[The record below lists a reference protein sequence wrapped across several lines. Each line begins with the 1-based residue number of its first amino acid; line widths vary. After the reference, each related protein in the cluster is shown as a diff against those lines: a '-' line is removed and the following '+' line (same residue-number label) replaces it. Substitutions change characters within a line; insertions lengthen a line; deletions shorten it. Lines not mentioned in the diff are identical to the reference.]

1 MIENN
6 SPILAPVIT
15 LIAWTMIMWLWMYA
29 TRIPAMQAAKIDMN
43 PATYTKDELKK
54 LPLKTQWKADNY
66 NHLLE
71 QPPVFYAVAI
81 VLALVGQGDGLNL
94 TLAWVYVGLRVAHSI
109 WQSTVNIVPVRFGL
123 FALSTLAL
131 MALVLHAA
139 MAVF

>member
-6 SPILAPVIT
+6 SSILAPVIA
-15 LIAWTMIMWLWMYA
+15 LAAWTMFMWMWMYL

-81 VLALVGQGDGLNL
+81 VIAMVGQGDGLNL
-94 TLAWVYVGLRVAHSI
+94 TLAWAYVALRIAHSI
-109 WQSTVNIVPVRFGL
+109 WQSTVNIVPVRFVL
-123 FALSTLAL
+123 FALSTLCL
-131 MALVLHAA
+131 MALVVHAA

>member
-6 SPILAPVIT
+6 SPILAPVIA
-15 LIAWTMIMWLWMYA
+15 LAAWTMFMWMWMYL

-71 QPPVFYAVAI
+71 QPPIFYAVAI
-81 VLALVGQGDGLNL
+81 VLAMVGQGDGLNL
-94 TLAWVYVGLRVAHSI
+94 TIAWAYVVLRVAHSI
-109 WQSTVNIVPVRFGL
+109 WQSTVNIVPVRFVL
-123 FALSTLAL
+123 FALSTLCL
-131 MALVLHAA
+131 MALVVHAA

>member
-6 SPILAPVIT
+6 SPILAPVIA
-15 LIAWTMIMWLWMYA
+15 LAAWTMFMWMWMYL

-81 VLALVGQGDGLNL
+81 VIAMVGQGDGLNL
-94 TLAWVYVGLRVAHSI
+94 TLAWAYVALRIAHSI
-109 WQSTVNIVPVRFGL
+109 WQSTVNIVPVRFVL
-123 FALSTLAL
+123 FTLSTLCL
-131 MALVLHAA
+131 MALVVHAA

>member
-6 SPILAPVIT
+6 SPILAPVIA
-15 LIAWTMIMWLWMYA
+15 LAAWTMFMWIWMYL

-81 VLALVGQGDGLNL
+81 VIAMVGQGDGLNL
-94 TLAWVYVGLRVAHSI
+94 TLAWAYVALRIAHSI
-109 WQSTVNIVPVRFGL
+109 WQSTVNIVPVRFVL
-123 FALSTLAL
+123 FTLSTLCL
-131 MALVLHAA
+131 MALVVHAA

>member
-15 LIAWTMIMWLWMYA
+15 LAAWTMFMWMWMYL

-81 VLALVGQGDGLNL
+81 VIAMVGQGDGLNL
-94 TLAWVYVGLRVAHSI
+94 TLAWAYVALRITHSI
-109 WQSTVNIVPVRFGL
+109 WQSTVNIVPVRFVL
-123 FALSTLAL
+123 FTLSTLCL
-131 MALVLHAA
+131 MALVVHAA